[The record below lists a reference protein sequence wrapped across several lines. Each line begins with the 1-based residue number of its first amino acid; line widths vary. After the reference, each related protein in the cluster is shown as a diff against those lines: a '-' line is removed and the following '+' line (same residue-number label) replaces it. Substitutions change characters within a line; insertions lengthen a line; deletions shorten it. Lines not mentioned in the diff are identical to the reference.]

1 MSIERNRGAGRL
13 ARGTARGL
21 FLVALSSFLCLASPS
36 FALGQKESPREPAT
50 GLTDWEHDFD
60 ISALSP
66 GLYNI
71 VVTGTDVAG
80 NAALG
85 GPINVYVDPKSDLP
99 IVSIINPTPLQ
110 RVGGDLNVVGA
121 CVDDDGVAR
130 VEVSVDGGE
139 FLPATGGE
147 FWSLYL
153 KTRDLQDGRRELAVR
168 GVDING
174 VVGPTVKVAVNLDR
188 SKPAAGVDIPEPGAL
203 VAGQIKLEGSVYD
216 ANGVAS
222 LELSTDGGKLFS
234 KIGLKKDKAGTTG
247 TFSVALDTRKFPDG
261 PRVLWLRSV
270 DGVGSKGSAAF
281 LIFVDNTKPVIDIAL
296 PGTGATVNG
305 VFSVAG
311 AVRDAVGIAKLSYEF
326 AGTDKGEIPLV
337 PGNPYFSKEFD
348 AATVKGDKAQ
358 LVLVAE
364 DRIGN
369 ITRLELSP
377 KIDREADKP
386 RVVVAFPASGGVVK
400 SAEAVWGAIA
410 DDDGGA
416 AIVYSLDGGPAQETP
431 ASDVF
436 SLPVAGF
443 SAGRHLLSIRAKDI
457 HGALGDPIS
466 LPIVVDSGRAS
477 VAFLR
482 IATTQAPKGG
492 TGPASAAGVAG
503 VAGVAGAAD
512 YRPGMAFQVD
522 ATSFLEG
529 AIESANALVSASYTV
544 AEGPERPL
552 VLVKGAAATSYY
564 FRIAL
569 DRSMPYGFT
578 GIEVKAIDA
587 VGNTGS
593 GRALLY
599 SIDLSSVREDT
610 GFVFDDPRIGEGGRI
625 ALSSGDSLLGA
636 FYREDID
643 SIRLDPSTDIVAVS
657 FEGRTVAVKPAREGV
672 SPATRI
678 VAKTKLGH
686 EFRSEPFVFAC
697 DAAAPRISIDSPAE
711 GAWLSSAFVLKGR
724 IADAG
729 GVASASLRIGRDGEP
744 RALALSA
751 DGSFSAS
758 LAPADLPQGALLVE
772 VLATDASGNAG
783 RVERSLGFDSEAPAF
798 SFLSPTAGAEVCGPE
813 DVAAVLSDASG
824 IASVEYAADGKAFA
838 PIEFKGQAFIHRA
851 DLAANPKAAYRV
863 TDRAGNSAVARP
875 EVAIVAKPAA
885 IAAADSVDIDA
896 SDAAAKLSLSGTSG
910 ARKVAIAVPGLP
922 EADFQGLGFAD
933 REGEGG
939 PYRPAPARFALH
951 LLASGNL
958 SLKGTVASS
967 ASVKS
972 VSLSVDGGATYTSL
986 FLAKDAKAIAAE
998 VPVSLS
1004 VDTTK
1009 LKDGEVRWIVKT
1021 EDGAGALAFA
1031 PLYVM
1036 VDNGK
1041 PDVSLIAPPASLTG
1055 ARPVVARV
1063 LDAWGLSSASFT
1075 LAGQKKDLPVTE
1087 GGTFHAAWAEPA
1099 LPAAAGG
1106 TASAAPAKPQPL
1118 AVSLEA
1124 RDVAGNAASLSVPI
1138 PYDAVAD
1145 TPKIDLAV
1153 PTTLAG
1159 GASGASGAAA
1169 AVPAFFPQQERITCY
1184 ATDDDP
1190 APLLRLTVDS
1200 GEPVSYATSVFGLA
1214 LAGLAPGRH
1223 SLVVEALDAGGRS
1236 AVVKKDIVVVGPAPA
1251 FDAVAAGVAGTAA
1264 PWFPGMELEIVQ
1276 GVAFSGTVNAANGLA
1291 SLEYSVNGGPPVK
1304 ALLDKGGQAFS
1315 CPFPAGLAYDRVT
1328 VELRAR
1334 DLAGLETL
1342 RRYSF
1347 HNILKAAAGAPPADT
1362 ADALRFFDSTIGD
1375 TQLPGTGAAAGAPA
1389 AAPAAMPVVSA
1400 GASRLPVLLL
1410 APGASVEGFWNGRPL
1425 RSLAIEAAGGAGGAG
1440 TAAAAAS
1447 LQASWEEG
1455 RIKLTAASEAIV
1467 SGKGLV
1473 LRAETVDGDRF
1484 EWGPFALAVD
1494 AAAPTLA
1501 VDVPASDSYE
1511 KGSVR
1516 VAGRAEDANGIVAV
1530 EVSVNGGAFTPIP
1543 VALPAAVT
1551 VSPTASTAAA
1561 PGAGK
1566 PSGAAAPA
1574 AKPAAA
1580 PPKPATTSAPAP
1592 SIAPTGPAKVY
1603 PFDMSLPLATAE
1615 DGAVRLDIVARDAA
1629 GKETHVLR
1637 YITKDTVAPALA
1649 QVLPA
1654 PGESVN
1660 GTTTFIGEALDAGRV
1675 ASINFLAG
1683 SGPQKDSPAPVPDPV
1698 AGAPVFAHTIDLA
1711 KTAFPLPEGAGFIV
1725 ADKAGNVSVLQ
1736 PQIVVDLEK
1745 DKPVV
1750 EIQSPSELEVLR
1762 ANYVISGAVYDDDGV
1777 AALYYRID
1785 GGDWARVEAKGASF
1799 SIAKTLAESVDNE
1812 HLVEAYAE
1820 DIYGVKSDIASRRF
1834 RISKEE
1840 PTALM
1845 SAPSID
1851 KPVRG
1856 SITLSGSAQD
1866 ANGIA
1871 SVAVSFD
1878 NGASW
1883 EGAAGAEAWSYPLDT
1898 KILKDGL
1905 HPIAVRPL
1913 DKYDTEGFY
1922 ATFLSVDNT
1931 PPAVEISLPADGVA
1945 YSGTM
1950 PLSGRVSDNVRLA
1963 EVRLEIAPIGNGKPP
1978 LLSLPLGLGPV
1989 IGKDVDLSS
1998 LPAGA
2003 YTVRLVARDR
2013 ADNETF
2019 ASRDIVVRLDKPEDR
2034 VELLFPVQGDEAS
2047 GRLRVYG
2054 RAVIAGGAS
2063 SATILVDGAD
2073 VGTAALDPLG
2083 YFAFDVPEEKLA
2095 AGQRTVMARA
2105 MGADGKAVSSQ
2116 AATLSWSTEGP
2127 WVTVDSLN
2135 AGAYVP
2141 ERPWLSGHAGWIA
2154 SGPDPKDA
2162 AAVAAFKKGAAGRKV
2177 ALVEVSLD
2185 NGRTWQ
2191 EARGGEAWKFRLE
2204 TQDYPE
2210 GGLHVIV
2217 RARYGDGT
2225 TRTAKTVLS
2234 LDKTPPEVRLLEPLE
2249 NGRFNG
2255 VIHAAGAASDGSGLS
2270 GVGLSLRKGDKRGYE
2285 LPAFIQGLYL
2295 DGHLY
2300 GATYWDVGAGL
2311 SFFQDNVKL
2320 QVIFGQAPEDGRFGG
2335 DVFGAKLLANIF
2347 YLPASFIFGP
2357 DWSFLSASFAVGA
2370 NFSYFSTSTSG
2381 EGLVLGAVV
2390 AQIEFPKFT
2399 IRDWA
2404 FMRKIS
2410 FYTEGQAWFV
2420 SSDVQGGI
2428 ELRMAFGLRLGLF

>member
-1 MSIERNRGAGRL
+1 MSNERNRGADRL
-13 ARGTARGL
+13 VRSTARGL
-21 FLVALSSFLCLASPS
+21 SLVMVFSFLCLASPS

-50 GLTDWEHDFD
+50 GLNDWEHDFD
-60 ISALSP
+60 ISSLSP

-85 GPINVYVDPKSDLP
+85 GPINVYVDPRSDLP
-99 IVSIINPTPLQ
+99 IVSVINPTPLQ
-110 RVGGDLNVVGA
+110 RVGGDLNIVGA

-130 VEVSVDGGE
+130 VEVSVDGGD
-139 FLPATGGE
+139 FVPATGGE

-153 KTRDLQDGRRELAVR
+153 KTKDLQDGRRELAIR

-174 VVGPTVKVAVNLDR
+174 LVGPTVKVAFNLDR
-188 SKPAAGVDIPEPGAL
+188 SKPAADVSVPEPGAL

-216 ANGVAS
+216 ANGVAG
-222 LELSTDGGKLFS
+222 LELSTDGGKVFS
-234 KIGLKKDKAGTTG
+234 KVSMKKDKPGTTG
-247 TFSVALDTRKFPDG
+247 AFSVALDTRKFPDG

-296 PGTGATVNG
+296 PRTGATVNG
-305 VFSVAG
+305 VFAVAC

-348 AATVKGDKAQ
+348 ASAVKGDKAQ
-358 LVLVAE
+358 LILIAE

-400 SAEAVWGAIA
+400 TAEAVWGAIA

-416 AIVYSLDGGPAQETP
+416 AIVYSLDGGAVQEAP

-436 SLPVAGF
+436 SIPVAGL
-443 SAGRHLLSIRAKDI
+443 SAGRHLLSLRAKDI

-477 VAFLR
+477 VSFLR
-482 IATTQAPKGG
+482 VATPQAQKQGAAPAPTTQ
-492 TGPASAAGVAG
+492 
-503 VAGVAGAAD
+503 AGAAD

-522 ATSFLEG
+522 DSSSLEG

-544 AEGPERPL
+544 AGGAERPL
-552 VLVKGAAATSYY
+552 ALVKGATATSYS
-564 FRIAL
+564 FRIPL

-578 GIEVKAIDA
+578 AIEVKAVDA

-599 SIDLSSVREDT
+599 SIDLSVAREDT
-610 GFVFDDPRIGEGGRI
+610 GFVFDDPRIGEGGRV
-625 ALSSGDSLLGA
+625 ALSSGDSVLGA

-643 SIRLDPSTDIVAVS
+643 SIRLDPATDIVAVS
-657 FEGRTVAVKPAREGV
+657 FEGRTVMIKAAREGV
-672 SPATRI
+672 SPATRL
-678 VAKTKLGH
+678 VVKTKRGH
-686 EFRSEPFVFAC
+686 EFRSDPFVFAC
-697 DAAAPRISIDSPAE
+697 DTAAPRISIDSPAE
-711 GAWLSSAFVLKGR
+711 GTWLSSAFVLKGK

-729 GVASASLRIGRDGEP
+729 GVASASLRIGKDGEP

-772 VLATDASGNAG
+772 VLATDASGNTS

-798 SFLSPTAGAEVCGPE
+798 SFLSPTAGAEVHGPE
-813 DVAAVLSDASG
+813 DVAAILSDVSG
-824 IASVEYAADGKAFA
+824 IVSVEYAADGRTFA
-838 PIEFKGQAFIHRA
+838 PIEFKGEAFIHRA

-875 EVAIVAKPAA
+875 EVAIVAKPVA
-885 IAAADSVDIDA
+885 IAVSDSVSVDTADSGV
-896 SDAAAKLSLSGTSG
+896 KLSLSGTAG
-910 ARKVAIAVPGLP
+910 TRKVSLALPGLP
-922 EADFQGLGFAD
+922 EADFQGLGFTD
-933 REGEGG
+933 KEGEAGAFKA
-939 PYRPAPARFALH
+939 APERFALH
-951 LLASGNL
+951 LLVSGSL
-958 SLKGTVASS
+958 ALKGSVAST

-972 VSLSVDGGATYTSL
+972 VSVSFDGGATYTSL
-986 FLAKDAKAIAAE
+986 FLAKDAKAIVAE
-998 VPVSLS
+998 APVSLA

-1009 LKDGEVRWIVKT
+1009 LKDGEARWILKV

-1031 PLYVM
+1031 PLYIV

-1041 PDVSLIAPPASLTG
+1041 PDISLIAPPTSLTG
-1055 ARPVVARV
+1055 ARPIVARV
-1063 LDAWGLSSASFT
+1063 LDAWGLASAGFT
-1075 LAGQKKDLPVTE
+1075 VAGQKKELPVAE
-1087 GGTFHAAWAEPA
+1087 GGSFHAAWAEPA
-1099 LPAAAGG
+1099 QPAAAGG
-1106 TASAAPAKPQPL
+1106 AASAKPQPF

-1124 RDVAGNAASLSVPI
+1124 RDAAGNAASLSVPI
-1138 PYDAVAD
+1138 PYDAAAD
-1145 TPKIDLAV
+1145 TPKIDLSI
-1153 PTTLAG
+1153 PTAAP
-1159 GASGASGAAA
+1159 ASAPAAA
-1169 AVPAFFPQQERITCY
+1169 AATAPAFIPPQERITCY
-1184 ATDDDP
+1184 AVDDDP
-1190 APLLRLTVDS
+1190 APVLRFTVDS
-1200 GEPVSYATSVFGLA
+1200 GEPVSFPTSAFGLA
-1214 LAGLAPGRH
+1214 LAGLAPGKH
-1223 SLVVEALDAGGRS
+1223 SLQVEALDAGGRS
-1236 AVVKKDIVVVGPAPA
+1236 AVVKKDFVVSGPAPA
-1251 FDAVAAGVAGTAA
+1251 FDAIEAGTPAA
-1264 PWFPGMELEIVQ
+1264 SLPWFPGMELEIVQ
-1276 GVAFSGTVNAANGLA
+1276 GTALSGTVNAANGLA
-1291 SLEYSVNGGPPVK
+1291 SLEYSVNGGPPAK
-1304 ALLDKGGQAFS
+1304 AVIDKSGNAFS

-1342 RRYSF
+1342 RRYNF
-1347 HNILKAAAGAPPADT
+1347 HNILEAAAGAPPADT
-1362 ADALRFFDSTIGD
+1362 SDAIRFFDPAIGD
-1375 TQLPGTGAAAGAPA
+1375 TELPAMVAAAGAPA
-1389 AAPAAMPVVSA
+1389 APATPAPG
-1400 GASRLPVLLL
+1400 GASGTARLPVLLL

-1425 RSLAIEAAGGAGGAG
+1425 RNLVVESAGGTGGAS
-1440 TAAAAAS
+1440 APAVAAS
-1447 LQASWEEG
+1447 LQASWDG
-1455 RIKLTAASEAIV
+1455 GQIKLTAAAETIV
-1467 SGKGLV
+1467 SGKGLM

-1484 EWGPFALAVD
+1484 EWGPFVLAID
-1494 AAAPTLA
+1494 AAAPNLS
-1501 VDVPASDSYE
+1501 VDVPATDSYE

-1516 VAGRAEDANGIVAV
+1516 IAGRAEDANGIVAV

-1543 VALPAAVT
+1543 AAVAPQAPAASSAT
-1551 VSPTASTAAA
+1551 ASPTAPAAGPAAGKPGSAPAAASKPVAAATKPAAAGAATAAA
-1561 PGAGK
+1561 P
-1566 PSGAAAPA
+1566 
-1574 AKPAAA
+1574 
-1580 PPKPATTSAPAP
+1580 APAP
-1592 SIAPTGPAKVY
+1592 VAVPAGPAKVY
-1603 PFDMSLPLATAE
+1603 PFDMSLPLAAAE

-1637 YITKDTVAPALA
+1637 YITKDTVAPALT

-1660 GTTTFIGEALDAGRV
+1660 GTTTFIGEAIDAGRV

-1683 SGPQKDSPAPVPDPV
+1683 PGPNKDSPAPTPEPV
-1698 AGAPVFAHTIDLA
+1698 SGVPVFAHVIDLA
-1711 KTAFPLPEGAGFIV
+1711 KTAFPLPEGAGFVV
-1725 ADKAGNVSVLQ
+1725 ADKAGNVSILQ

-1785 GGDWARVEAKGASF
+1785 GGDWAKVDVKGASF
-1799 SIAKTLAESVDNE
+1799 SIPKTLAESVDNE

-1883 EGAAGAEAWSYPLDT
+1883 EMAAGAESWSYPLDT

-1905 HPIAVRPL
+1905 HPIALRPL

-1931 PPAVEISLPADGVA
+1931 PPTVEISLPADGVA

-1978 LLSLPLGLGPV
+1978 LLSIPLDLGPV

-2047 GRLRVYG
+2047 GKLRVYG

-2073 VGTAALDPLG
+2073 VGTAPLDHLG
-2083 YFAFDVPEEKLA
+2083 YFAFDIPAEKLA
-2095 AGQRTVMARA
+2095 AGQRAIMARA

-2116 AATLSWSTEGP
+2116 VATLSWAAEGP

-2141 ERPWLSGHAGWIA
+2141 ERPWLSGHAGWMVA
-2154 SGPDPKDA
+2154 APDPKDA
-2162 AAVAAFKKGAAGRKV
+2162 AATAAFKKGAAARKV

-2185 NGRTWQ
+2185 NGRTW
-2191 EARGGEAWKFRLE
+2191 EKARGGEAWKFRLE
-2204 TQDYPE
+2204 TQNYPE

-2217 RARYGDGT
+2217 RAHYGDGS

-2234 LDKTPPEVRLLEPLE
+2234 LDKTQPEVRLLEPLE

-2255 VIHAAGAASDGSGLS
+2255 VIHVAGAASDESGLS
-2270 GVGLSLRKGDKRGYE
+2270 SVGLSLRKGDKRGYE

-2295 DGHLY
+2295 DGHAY

-2320 QVIFGQAPEDGRFGG
+2320 QVMFGQAPSDGRFGG

-2381 EGLVLGAVV
+2381 QGLVLGAVV
-2390 AQIEFPKFT
+2390 AQVEFPKFT
-2399 IRDWA
+2399 IKDWA

-2428 ELRMAFGLRLGLF
+2428 ELRMAFGVRLGLF

>member
-1 MSIERNRGAGRL
+1 MRSIKTATDGALRAL
-13 ARGTARGL
+13 A
-21 FLVALSSFLCLASPS
+21 LVSFVVAMLCLAPGNAW
-36 FALGQKESPREPAT
+36 ALGQKEAPREPAT

-60 ISALSP
+60 ISSLSP

-99 IVSIINPTPLQ
+99 VVSVINPTPLL
-110 RVGGDLNVVGA
+110 RVGGDLNIVGA

-130 VEVSVDGGE
+130 VEVSVDGGD
-139 FLPATGGE
+139 FVPATGGE

-153 KTRDLQDGRRELAVR
+153 RTKDLQDGRRELAIR

-174 VVGPTVKVAVNLDR
+174 VVGPTVKVAFNLDR

-203 VAGQIKLEGSVYD
+203 VAGQIKLAGSVYD
-216 ANGVAS
+216 ANGIVG
-222 LELSTDGGKLFS
+222 LELSTDGGKVFS
-234 KIGLKKDKAGTTG
+234 KVSLKKDKAGTTG
-247 TFSVALDTRKFPDG
+247 AFSVALDTRKFPDG

-296 PGTGATVNG
+296 PRAGATVNG
-305 VFSVAG
+305 VFAVAG
-311 AVRDAVGIAKLSYEF
+311 AVRDAVGIARLSYEF
-326 AGTDKGEIPLV
+326 AGADKGEIPLV
-337 PGNPYFSKEFD
+337 PGNPYFSREFD
-348 AATVKGDKAQ
+348 AAAVKGDKAQ
-358 LVLVAE
+358 LVLIAE

-369 ITRLELSP
+369 VTRLELAP

-386 RVVVAFPASGGVVK
+386 RVVVAFPAPGGVVRT
-400 SAEAVWGAIA
+400 AEAVWGAIA

-416 AIVYSLDGGPAQETP
+416 AIVYSLDGGAAQEAP

-436 SLPVAGF
+436 SIPAAGL

-466 LPIVVDSGRAS
+466 LPIVVDAGRAS
-477 VAFLR
+477 VSFLR
-482 IATTQAPKGG
+482 IATAQAQKQGAAPA
-492 TGPASAAGVAG
+492 GPA
-503 VAGVAGAAD
+503 GAVD
-512 YRPGMAFQVD
+512 YRPGLSFRVD
-522 ATSFLEG
+522 AQSTLEG
-529 AIESANALVSASYTV
+529 VIESANALVSASYAV
-544 AEGPERPL
+544 AGGAERPL
-552 VLVKGAAATSYY
+552 ALVKGATATSYS
-564 FRIAL
+564 FRILL
-569 DRSMPYGFT
+569 DRSLPYGFT
-578 GIEVKAIDA
+578 GIEVKSVDA
-587 VGNTGS
+587 VGNVGS

-599 SIDLSSVREDT
+599 SIDLSSAREDT
-610 GFVFDDPRIGEGGRI
+610 GFVFDDPRIGEGGRV
-625 ALSSGDSLLGA
+625 ALSPGDSLLGA
-636 FYREDID
+636 FYREDLD
-643 SIRLDPSTDIVAVS
+643 SIRLDPPTDVVAVS
-657 FEGRTVAVKPAREGV
+657 FEGRTVAVRAAREGV
-672 SPATRI
+672 SPVTRL
-678 VAKTKLGH
+678 VAKTKRGH
-686 EFRSEPFVFAC
+686 EFRSDPFVFAC

-711 GAWLSSAFVLKGR
+711 GTWLSSAFVLKGR

-729 GVASASLRIGRDGEP
+729 GIASASLRIGKDGEP
-744 RALALSA
+744 RPLALAP

-758 LAPADLPQGALLVE
+758 LAPAELPQGALLVE
-772 VLATDASGNAG
+772 VLASDAAGNTG
-783 RVERSLGFDSEAPAF
+783 RAERAFGFDSEAPVF
-798 SFLSPTAGAEVCGPE
+798 SFLSPTAGAEVYGPE
-813 DVAAVLSDASG
+813 DVAATLSDVSG

-838 PIEFKGQAFIHRA
+838 PVEFKGQAFIHRA

-863 TDRAGNSAVARP
+863 TDRAGNRAVARP
-875 EVAIVAKPAA
+875 EVALVAKPAA
-885 IAAADSVDIDA
+885 IAVSDSVSLDAAD
-896 SDAAAKLSLSGTSG
+896 AAVRLSLSGTAGS
-910 ARKVAIAVPGLP
+910 RKVGIALPGLA
-922 EADFQGLGFAD
+922 EADFQGLGFTD
-933 REGEGG
+933 REGDAGA
-939 PYRPAPARFALH
+939 YKPAPARFALH

-958 SLKGTVASS
+958 ALKGSVAAS
-967 ASVKS
+967 ASVKAAS
-972 VSLSVDGGATYTSL
+972 VSFDGGATYTSL
-986 FLAKDAKAIAAE
+986 FLAKDAKAIVAE
-998 VPVSLS
+998 APVSLA

-1009 LKDGEVRWIVKT
+1009 LKDGEARWILKV
-1021 EDGAGALAFA
+1021 EDGAGALAFV
-1031 PLYVM
+1031 PLYLV

-1041 PDVSLIAPPASLTG
+1041 PDISLIAPPASLTG

-1063 LDAWGLSSASFT
+1063 LDVWGLASATFAV
-1075 LAGQKKDLPVTE
+1075 AGKKTDLPVAE
-1087 GGTFHAAWAEPA
+1087 GGSFHAAWAD
-1099 LPAAAGG
+1099 PAAPSPAG
-1106 TASAAPAKPQPL
+1106 TAAPAAAKPQPL

-1124 RDVAGNAASLSVPI
+1124 RDAAGNAASLTVPI

-1145 TPKIDLAV
+1145 TPKIDLAI
-1153 PTTLAG
+1153 PAAPAG
-1159 GASGASGAAA
+1159 GPQGAA
-1169 AVPAFFPQQERITCY
+1169 PAFVPPQERITCY

-1190 APLLRLTVDS
+1190 APVLRLTVDA
-1200 GEPVSYATSVFGLA
+1200 GEPVSFSTSAFGLA
-1214 LAGLAPGRH
+1214 LAGLAPGKH
-1223 SLVVEALDAGGRS
+1223 SLQVEALDAGGRS
-1236 AVVKKDIVVVGPAPA
+1236 AVAKRDFVVSGPAPA
-1251 FDAVAAGVAGTAA
+1251 FDAISAGTPAA
-1264 PWFPGMELEIVQ
+1264 SVAWFPGMELEIVQ
-1276 GVAFSGTVNAANGLA
+1276 GTALSGTVQAGNGLA
-1291 SLEYSVNGGPPVK
+1291 SLEYSVNGGAPAK
-1304 ALLDKGGQAFS
+1304 ALIDKGGQAFS

-1334 DLAGLETL
+1334 DLAGLETV
-1342 RRYSF
+1342 RRFGF

-1362 ADALRFFDSTIGD
+1362 ADAIRFFDPAI
-1375 TQLPGTGAAAGAPA
+1375 GAPA
-1389 AAPAAMPVVSA
+1389 ADAAAAATLPAS
-1400 GASRLPVLLL
+1400 GASGSVQQPVLLL
-1410 APGASVEGFWNGRPL
+1410 APGAGVEGFWNGRPL
-1425 RSLAIEAAGGAGGAG
+1425 RSLSIEGANGGVGAG
-1440 TAAAAAS
+1440 AAAAAAN
-1447 LQASWEEG
+1447 LQASWDG
-1455 RIKLTAASEAIV
+1455 GQVRLTAAAETIV

-1473 LRAETVDGDRF
+1473 LKAETVDGDRF

-1494 AAAPTLA
+1494 AAPPTLA
-1501 VDVPASDSYE
+1501 VDAPLTDSYE

-1516 VAGRAEDANGIVAV
+1516 IAGRAEDANGIVAV
-1530 EVSVNGGAFTPIP
+1530 EVSVNGGAFTP
-1543 VALPAAVT
+1543 LPATQAAVAPA
-1551 VSPTASTAAA
+1551 SPAA
-1561 PGAGK
+1561 
-1566 PSGAAAPA
+1566 AAAPA
-1574 AKPAAA
+1574 AGKSGGSPAATAKPAAA
-1580 PPKPATTSAPAP
+1580 APKPAATAPAP
-1592 SIAPTGPAKVY
+1592 AAASAAPPGPAKVY
-1603 PFDMSLPLATAE
+1603 AFDLGLPLAAAE

-1637 YITKDTVAPALA
+1637 YITKDTVAPALT

-1675 ASINFLAG
+1675 ASINFLP
-1683 SGPQKDSPAPVPDPV
+1683 GPGPKKDSPAPLPEPV
-1698 AGAPVFAHTIDLA
+1698 SGTPVFAHTIDLA
-1711 KTAFPLPEGAGFIV
+1711 KTAFPLPEGAGFV
-1725 ADKAGNVSVLQ
+1725 AADKAGNVSVLQ

-1785 GGDWARVEAKGASF
+1785 GGDWAKVEVKGASF
-1799 SIAKTLAESVDNE
+1799 SIPKTLAESVDNE

-1820 DIYGVKSDIASRRF
+1820 DIYGVKSDVASRRF

-1856 SITLSGSAQD
+1856 VITLSGSAQD

-1871 SVAVSFD
+1871 SMAVSFD

-1883 EGAAGAEAWSYPLDT
+1883 EAAAGAESWSYPLDT

-1905 HPIAVRPL
+1905 HPIALRPL

-1931 PPAVEISLPADGVA
+1931 PPTVEISLPADGVA

-1950 PLSGRVSDNVRLA
+1950 PLSGRVSDNLRLA

-1978 LLSLPLGLGPV
+1978 LLSLPLDLGPV
-1989 IGKDVDLSS
+1989 IGKDVDLST

-2073 VGTAALDPLG
+2073 VGTAPLDPLG
-2083 YFAFDVPEEKLA
+2083 YFAFDIPAEKLA
-2095 AGQRTVMARA
+2095 AGQRAIMARA

-2116 AATLSWSTEGP
+2116 VATLSWSPEGP

-2154 SGPDPKDA
+2154 AAPDPKDA
-2162 AAVAAFKKGAAGRKV
+2162 AATAAFKKDAAGRKV

-2185 NGRTWQ
+2185 NGRTW
-2191 EARGGEAWKFRLE
+2191 EKARGGESWKFRLE
-2204 TQDYPE
+2204 TQAYPE

-2217 RARYGDGT
+2217 RARYGDGS

-2255 VIHAAGAASDGSGLS
+2255 VIHVAGAASDESGLS
-2270 GVGLSLRKGDKRGYE
+2270 SVGLSLRKGDKRGYE

-2295 DGHLY
+2295 DGHVY
-2300 GATYWDVGAGL
+2300 GATYWDIGAGL

-2320 QVIFGQAPEDGRFGG
+2320 QVMLGQAPTDGRFGG
-2335 DVFGAKLLANIF
+2335 NVYGAKLLANIF
-2347 YLPASFIFGP
+2347 YLPASFLLGP

-2390 AQIEFPKFT
+2390 AQVEFPKFT
-2399 IRDWA
+2399 IKDWPI
-2404 FMRKIS
+2404 MRKIS

-2428 ELRMAFGLRLGLF
+2428 EFRMAFGLRLGLF

>member
-1 MSIERNRGAGRL
+1 MQSMKTATNSALRTL
-13 ARGTARGL
+13 ALAS
-21 FLVALSSFLCLASPS
+21 FAVAMLCLAPGRAW
-36 FALGQKESPREPAT
+36 ALGQKEAPREPAT
-50 GLTDWEHDFD
+50 GLSDWEHDFD
-60 ISALSP
+60 ISTLSP

-80 NAALG
+80 NAAQG
-85 GPINVYVDPKSDLP
+85 GPINVYVDPNSDLP
-99 IVSIINPTPLQ
+99 IVSVINPTPLQ
-110 RVGGDLNVVGA
+110 RVGGDLNIVGA

-130 VEVSVDGGE
+130 VEVSVDGGD
-139 FLPATGGE
+139 FAPATGGE

-153 KTRDLQDGRRELAVR
+153 GTKDLQDGRRELAIR

-174 VVGPTVKVAVNLDR
+174 VVGPTVKVAFNLDR
-188 SKPAAGVDIPEPGAL
+188 SKPAAGVGVPEPGAL

-216 ANGVAS
+216 ANGVAG
-222 LELSTDGGKLFS
+222 LELSTDGGKVFAKVS
-234 KIGLKKDKAGTTG
+234 LKKDKPGTTG

-281 LIFVDNTKPVIDIAL
+281 LIFVDNTKPAIDLAL
-296 PGTGATVNG
+296 PRAGATVNG
-305 VFSVAG
+305 MFAVAG
-311 AVRDAVGIAKLSYEF
+311 AVRDAVGIARLSYEF
-326 AGTDKGEIPLV
+326 AGTDRGEIPLV
-337 PGNPYFSKEFD
+337 PGNPYFSREFD
-348 AATVKGDKAQ
+348 AAAVKGDKAQ
-358 LVLVAE
+358 LVLIAE

-386 RVVVAFPASGGVVK
+386 RVVVAFPAPGGVVK
-400 SAEAVWGAIA
+400 TAEAVWGAIA

-416 AIVYSLDGGPAQETP
+416 AIVYSLDGGAAQELP

-436 SLPVAGF
+436 SIPAAGL

-457 HGALGDPIS
+457 HGALGDPMS
-466 LPIVVDSGRAS
+466 LPVVVDAGRAS
-477 VAFLR
+477 VSFLR
-482 IATTQAPKGG
+482 VAATQASKGG
-492 TGPASAAGVAG
+492 AAPASASS
-503 VAGVAGAAD
+503 AAD
-512 YRPGMAFQVD
+512 YRPGMAFRVD
-522 ATSFLEG
+522 AQSALEG

-544 AEGPERPL
+544 AGGAERPL
-552 VLVKGAAATSYY
+552 ALVKGPTATSYA

-578 GIEVKAIDA
+578 AIEVKAVDA
-587 VGNTGS
+587 VGNSGS

-599 SIDLSSVREDT
+599 SVDLSAAREDS
-610 GFVFDDPRIGEGGRI
+610 GFAFDDPRIAEGGRV
-625 ALSSGDSLLGA
+625 ALSPGDSLLGA

-643 SIRLDPSTDIVAVS
+643 SIKLDPPTDIVAVS
-657 FEGRTVAVKPAREGV
+657 FEGRTVAVKAAREGV
-672 SPATRI
+672 SPATRL
-678 VAKTKLGH
+678 VARTKRGH
-686 EFRSEPFVFAC
+686 EFRSDPFVFAC
-697 DAAAPRISIDSPAE
+697 DATAPRISIDSPAE
-711 GAWLSSAFVLKGR
+711 GTWHSSAFVLKGK

-729 GVASASLRIGRDGEP
+729 GIASASLRIGKDGEP
-744 RALALSA
+744 RTLALAA

-758 LAPADLPQGALLVE
+758 LSPADLPQGALLVE
-772 VLATDASGNAG
+772 VLAADASGNTG
-783 RVERSLGFDSEAPAF
+783 RAERSLGFDSEAPSF
-798 SFLSPTAGAEVCGPE
+798 SFLSPTAGAEVHGPE
-813 DVAAVLSDASG
+813 DVAAILSDVSG

-838 PIEFKGQAFIHRA
+838 PVEFRGQAFIHRA

-875 EVAIVAKPAA
+875 EVAVVAKPAA
-885 IAAADSVDIDA
+885 IAVSDSV
-896 SDAAAKLSLSGTSG
+896 SVEAAEAAVKLSLSGTAGS
-910 ARKVAIAVPGLP
+910 RKVGVSLPGLP
-922 EADFQGLGFAD
+922 EADFQGLGFAE
-933 REGEGG
+933 REGESGG
-939 PYRPAPARFALH
+939 FKPAPVRFALH
-951 LLASGNL
+951 LLASGSL
-958 SLKGTVASS
+958 SLKGSVAAS

-972 VSLSVDGGATYTSL
+972 VSVSFDGGATYSNL
-986 FLAKDAKAIAAE
+986 FLAKDAKAIVAE
-998 VPVSLS
+998 APVSLS

-1009 LKDGEVRWIVKT
+1009 LKDGEVRWIVKV

-1031 PLYVM
+1031 PLYAV

-1041 PDVSLIAPPASLTG
+1041 PDISLVAPPTSLTG
-1055 ARPVVARV
+1055 VRPVVARI
-1063 LDAWGLSSASFT
+1063 LDAWGLASAAFT
-1075 LAGQKKDLPVTE
+1075 VAGQKKDLAVAE
-1087 GGTFHAAWAEPA
+1087 GGSFHAAWAEPA
-1099 LPAAAGG
+1099 QPAAAAAGG
-1106 TASAAPAKPQPL
+1106 SAAAKPQPL
-1118 AVSLEA
+1118 AVALEA
-1124 RDVAGNAASLSVPI
+1124 RDAAGNAASLSVPI
-1138 PYDAVAD
+1138 PYDAAAD
-1145 TPKIDLAV
+1145 TPRIDLSI
-1153 PTTLAG
+1153 PTAAPAG
-1159 GASGASGAAA
+1159 AQAAA
-1169 AVPAFFPQQERITCY
+1169 AAAPAFVAPQDRITCY
-1184 ATDDDP
+1184 ASDDDP
-1190 APLLRLTVDS
+1190 APVLRLVVDS
-1200 GEPVSYATSVFGLA
+1200 GEPVSFPTSAFGLA

-1223 SLVVEALDAGGRS
+1223 SLQVEALDSGGRS
-1236 AVVKKDIVVVGPAPA
+1236 AAVKKDFVVMGPAPA
-1251 FDAVAAGVAGTAA
+1251 FDAVAAGAAGAAA

-1276 GVAFSGTVNAANGLA
+1276 GVALSGTVNAANGLA
-1291 SLEYSVNGGPPVK
+1291 SLEYSVNGGAPAK
-1304 ALLDKGGQAFS
+1304 ALIDKGGQAFS

-1362 ADALRFFDSTIGD
+1362 ADALRFFDAAIGA
-1375 TQLPGTGAAAGAPA
+1375 TGLPGTAVSAGTSSAAAPATAPAAAGA
-1389 AAPAAMPVVSA
+1389 A
-1400 GASRLPVLLL
+1400 GAAQLPVLLL

-1425 RSLAIEAAGGAGGAG
+1425 KSLSIEAVNGGTGAS
-1440 TAAAAAS
+1440 AAAAAS
-1447 LQASWEEG
+1447 GLAASWDG
-1455 RIKLTAASEAIV
+1455 GQVKLTASAETIV
-1467 SGKGLV
+1467 SGRGLV
-1473 LRAETVDGDRF
+1473 LKAETVDGDRF

-1494 AAAPTLA
+1494 ASAPTLA
-1501 VDVPASDSYE
+1501 VDLPLADSYE
-1511 KGSVR
+1511 KGIVR
-1516 VAGRAEDANGIVAV
+1516 IAGRAEDANGVVSV
-1530 EVSVNGGAFTPIP
+1530 EVSVNGGAFAPLPASLP
-1543 VALPAAVT
+1543 VA
-1551 VSPTASTAAA
+1551 VSPTAPTA
-1561 PGAGK
+1561 
-1566 PSGAAAPA
+1566 AAAPA
-1574 AKPAAA
+1574 AGKSGSAPAAAAKPAPAAPKPAAA
-1580 PPKPATTSAPAP
+1580 AAPAP
-1592 SIAPTGPAKVY
+1592 AAAPAGPARSY
-1603 PFDMSLPLATAE
+1603 AFDLGLPLAAAE

-1637 YITKDTVAPALA
+1637 YITKDTVAPALT

-1660 GTTTFIGEALDAGRV
+1660 GTTTFIGEAQDAGRV

-1683 SGPQKDSPAPVPDPV
+1683 PGPKKDSPAPLPEPV
-1698 AGAPVFAHTIDLA
+1698 SGAPVFAHTIDLA
-1711 KTAFPLPEGAGFIV
+1711 KTAFPLPEGAGFVV

-1785 GGDWARVEAKGASF
+1785 GGDWARVEVKGASF
-1799 SIAKTLAESVDNE
+1799 SIPKTLAESVDNE

-1820 DIYGVKSDIASRRF
+1820 DIYGVKSDTASRRF

-1845 SAPSID
+1845 AAPSID

-1856 SITLSGSAQD
+1856 VITLSGSAQD

-1871 SVAVSFD
+1871 SVAISFD

-1883 EGAAGAEAWSYPLDT
+1883 EAATGAESWSYPLDT

-1905 HPIAVRPL
+1905 HPIALRPL

-1931 PPAVEISLPADGVA
+1931 PPEVEISLPADGVA

-1978 LLSLPLGLGPV
+1978 LVSIPLELGPV
-1989 IGKDVDLSS
+1989 IGKDVDLSA

-2054 RAVIAGGAS
+2054 RAVVAGGAS

-2073 VGTAALDPLG
+2073 VGTAPLDPLG
-2083 YFAFDVPEEKLA
+2083 YFAFDIPADKLA
-2095 AGQRTVMARA
+2095 AGPRAIMARA

-2116 AATLSWSTEGP
+2116 VATLAWSVEGP

-2141 ERPWLSGHAGWIA
+2141 ERPWLSGHAGWTA
-2154 SGPDPKDA
+2154 AAPDPKDA
-2162 AAVAAFKKGAAGRKV
+2162 AAMAAFKKAAAARKV
-2177 ALVEVSLD
+2177 ILVEVSLD
-2185 NGRTWQ
+2185 NGRTW
-2191 EARGGEAWKFRLE
+2191 EKARGGEAWKFRLE
-2204 TQDYPE
+2204 TLDYPE

-2217 RARYGDGT
+2217 RARYGDGS

-2255 VIHAAGAASDGSGLS
+2255 VIHAAGAASDESGLS
-2270 GVGLSLRKGDKRGYE
+2270 SVGLSLRKGDKRGYE

-2295 DGHLY
+2295 DGHVY

-2320 QVIFGQAPEDGRFGG
+2320 QVMLGQAPADGRFGG
-2335 DVFGAKLLANIF
+2335 NVYGAKLLANIF
-2347 YLPASFIFGP
+2347 YLPASFLLGP

-2390 AQIEFPKFT
+2390 AQVEFPKLT
-2399 IRDWA
+2399 IKDWT

-2428 ELRMAFGLRLGLF
+2428 EFRMAFGLRLGLF